1 MSKSRIVLLLKPT
14 EMQYIEQILFVIV
27 LGVAVY
33 FFAQKIIK
41 VRRNIFLGKKEKI
54 NDRKPERWKMMTK
67 VALGQSKMVV
77 RPVAGFFHILIY
89 VGFVLINIEV
99 LEILID
105 GVFGTHRVLSFLGP
119 VYDAAIG
126 FFEILAALVF
136 IACVVFL
143 GRRFISKIPRFHSK
157 EMKGWATQDATYILL
172 IEIVLMV
179 ALLKMNAV
187 DQVLQSQ
194 GADHYVA
201 AGSFPI
207 SQFLTGFFTG
217 YSTATLIVMERVFW
231 WFHILGILLFLNYVP
246 YSKHLHIFLAFPN
259 TWYSRLKSAGEFAN
273 MPEITNE
280 VNLMLD
286 PSKADPNMPPPDKF
300 GVSDVTDLSWTS
312 IMGAYACTE
321 CGRCT
326 SACPANITGKELS
339 PRKIMM
345 DTRARAEELGNAK
358 DEHGPDYH
366 DGKSLHD
373 LISQE
378 ELLACTTCNA
388 CVEVCPININPLEII
403 FGMRQYQTLE
413 KSAMPSEWAMM
424 NSNIENNQAPWQFS
438 PSDRANW
445 TKDIN

>member
-1 MSKSRIVLLLKPT
+1 
-14 EMQYIEQILFVIV
+14 MQYIEQLLFVIV
-27 LGVAVY
+27 LGVALY
-33 FFAQKIIK
+33 FFIKKIKQI
-41 VRRNIFLGKKEKI
+41 RRNIFLGKDETI
-54 NDRKPERWKMMTK
+54 NDQKAERWKVMAK

-77 RPVAGFFHILIY
+77 RPIAGFFHILIY
-89 VGFVLINIEV
+89 IGFILINIEV

-105 GVFGTHRVLSFLGP
+105 GVAGTHRSLSFLGSI
-119 VYDAAIG
+119 YNTAIG
-126 FFEILAALVF
+126 FFEILALLVF
-136 IACVVFL
+136 IACIVFL
-143 GRRFISKIPRFHSK
+143 ARRFIVRIPRFHSP
-157 EMKGWATQDATYILL
+157 EMKGWATKDATYILI

-187 DQVLQSQ
+187 DQLLQAR
-194 GADHYVA
+194 GADHYIA
-201 AGSFPI
+201 AGSFPV
-207 SQFLTGFFTG
+207 SQYLTGFFSN
-217 YSTATLIVMERVFW
+217 YSTETLVVFERVFW
-231 WFHILGILLFLNYVP
+231 WFHILGILFFLNYVP

-259 TWYSRLKSAGEFAN
+259 TWYSRLNPAGEFQN

-280 VNLMLD
+280 VNMMLD
-286 PSKADPNMPPPDKF
+286 PSKADPNMPPPEKF
-300 GVSDVTDLSWTS
+300 GVNDVTDLSWKNLLD
-312 IMGAYACTE
+312 AYSCTE

-326 SACPANITGKELS
+326 SSCPANITGKKLS

-345 DTRARAEELGNAK
+345 DTRDRAEELGKAK
-358 DEHGPDYH
+358 DKNGSNYH

-388 CVEVCPININPLEII
+388 CVEACPININPVEII

-438 PSDRANW
+438 PTDRANW
-445 TKDIN
+445 SKEI

>member
-1 MSKSRIVLLLKPT
+1 
-14 EMQYIEQILFVIV
+14 MQYIEQFIFVIV
-27 LGVAVY
+27 LGVALY
-33 FFAQKIIK
+33 FFIKKIKQI
-41 VRRNIFLGKKEKI
+41 RRNIFLGKDETI
-54 NDRKPERWKMMTK
+54 NDQKTRRWKIMTK

-89 VGFVLINIEV
+89 IGFILINIEV

-105 GVFGTHRVLSFLGP
+105 GVAGTHRSLSFLGS
-119 VYDAAIG
+119 VYDTAIG
-126 FFEILAALVF
+126 FFEILAVLVF
-136 IACVVFL
+136 IACIVFL
-143 GRRFISKIPRFHSK
+143 ARRFIVKIPRFHSP

-187 DQVLQSQ
+187 DQLLQSR

-201 AGSFPI
+201 AGSFPV
-207 SQFLTGFFTG
+207 SQYLTGFFTD
-217 YSTATLIVMERVFW
+217 YDTSTLIVFERIFW
-231 WFHILGILLFLNYVP
+231 WFHILGILFFLNYVP

-259 TWYSRLKSAGEFAN
+259 TWYSRLSPAGEFQN

-280 VNLMLD
+280 VNMMLD
-286 PSKADPNMPPPDKF
+286 PSKADPNMPPPEKF
-300 GVSDVTDLSWTS
+300 GVNDVTDLSWKNLLD
-312 IMGAYACTE
+312 AYSCTE

-326 SACPANITGKELS
+326 SSCPANITGKKLS

-345 DTRARAEELGNAK
+345 DTRDRVEELGKAK
-358 DEHGPDYH
+358 DKNGSDYH

-388 CVEVCPININPLEII
+388 CVEACPININPVEII

-438 PSDRANW
+438 PTDRANW
-445 TKDIN
+445 SKEI

>member
-1 MSKSRIVLLLKPT
+1 
-14 EMQYIEQILFVIV
+14 MQYIEQFIFVIV
-27 LGVAVY
+27 LGVALY
-33 FFAQKIIK
+33 FFIKKIKQI
-41 VRRNIFLGKKEKI
+41 RRNIFLGKDETI
-54 NDRKPERWKMMTK
+54 NDQKVRRWKIMTK

-89 VGFVLINIEV
+89 IGFILINIEV

-105 GVFGTHRVLSFLGP
+105 GVAGTHRSLSFLGS
-119 VYDAAIG
+119 VYDTAIG
-126 FFEILAALVF
+126 FFEILAVLVF
-136 IACVVFL
+136 IACIVFL
-143 GRRFISKIPRFHSK
+143 ARRFIVKIPLFHSP

-187 DQVLQSQ
+187 DQLLQSR

-201 AGSFPI
+201 AGSFPV
-207 SQFLTGFFTG
+207 SQYLTGFFTH
-217 YSTATLIVMERVFW
+217 YDTSTLIVFERIFW
-231 WFHILGILLFLNYVP
+231 WFHILGILFFLNYVP

-259 TWYSRLKSAGEFAN
+259 TWYSRLSPAGDFQN

-280 VNLMLD
+280 VNMMLD
-286 PSKADPNMPPPDKF
+286 PSKADPNMPPPEKF
-300 GVSDVTDLSWTS
+300 GVNDVTDLSWKNLLD
-312 IMGAYACTE
+312 AYSCTE

-326 SACPANITGKELS
+326 SSCPANITGKKLS

-345 DTRARAEELGNAK
+345 DTSDRVEELGKAK
-358 DEHGPDYH
+358 DKNGSDYH

-388 CVEVCPININPLEII
+388 CVEACPININPVEII

-438 PSDRANW
+438 PTDRANW
-445 TKDIN
+445 SKEI

>member
-1 MSKSRIVLLLKPT
+1 
-14 EMQYIEQILFVIV
+14 MQYIEQFIFVIV
-27 LGVAVY
+27 LGIAIY
-33 FFAQKIIK
+33 FFIKKIKQI
-41 VRRNIFLGKKEKI
+41 RRNIFLGKDETI
-54 NDRKPERWKMMTK
+54 NDQKARRWKIMTK

-89 VGFVLINIEV
+89 IGFILINIEV

-105 GVFGTHRVLSFLGP
+105 GVAGTHRSLSFLGS
-119 VYDAAIG
+119 VYDTAIG
-126 FFEILAALVF
+126 FFEILAVLVF
-136 IACVVFL
+136 IACIVFL
-143 GRRFISKIPRFHSK
+143 ARRFIVKIPRFHSP

-187 DQVLQSQ
+187 DQLLQSR
-194 GADHYVA
+194 GADHFVA
-201 AGSFPI
+201 AGSFPV
-207 SQFLTGFFTG
+207 SQYLTGFFTH
-217 YSTATLIVMERVFW
+217 YDTSTLIVFERIFW
-231 WFHILGILLFLNYVP
+231 WFHILGILFFLNYVP

-259 TWYSRLKSAGEFAN
+259 TWYSRLSPAGEFQN

-280 VNLMLD
+280 VNMMLD
-286 PSKADPNMPPPDKF
+286 PSKADPNMPPPEKF
-300 GVSDVTDLSWTS
+300 GVNDVTDLSWKNLLD
-312 IMGAYACTE
+312 AYSCTE

-326 SACPANITGKELS
+326 SSCPANITGKKLS

-345 DTRARAEELGNAK
+345 DTRDRVEELGKAK
-358 DEHGPDYH
+358 DKNGSDYH

-388 CVEVCPININPLEII
+388 CVEACPININPVEII

-438 PSDRANW
+438 PTDRANW
-445 TKDIN
+445 SKEI

>member
-1 MSKSRIVLLLKPT
+1 
-14 EMQYIEQILFVIV
+14 MQYIEQLLFVIV
-27 LGVAVY
+27 LGVALY
-33 FFAQKIIK
+33 FFIKKIKQI
-41 VRRNIFLGKKEKI
+41 RRNIFLGKDETI
-54 NDRKPERWKMMTK
+54 NDQKAERWKVMAK

-89 VGFVLINIEV
+89 IGFILINIEV

-105 GVFGTHRVLSFLGP
+105 GVAGTHRSLSFLGSI
-119 VYDAAIG
+119 YNTAIG
-126 FFEILAALVF
+126 FFEILAVLVF
-136 IACVVFL
+136 VACIVFL
-143 GRRFISKIPRFHSK
+143 ARRFIVRIPRFHSP
-157 EMKGWATQDATYILL
+157 EMKGWATKDATYILI

-187 DQVLQSQ
+187 DQLLQAR
-194 GADHYVA
+194 GADHYIA
-201 AGSFPI
+201 AGSFPV
-207 SQFLTGFFTG
+207 SQYLMGFFSN
-217 YSTATLIVMERVFW
+217 YSTETLVVFERVFW
-231 WFHILGILLFLNYVP
+231 WFHILGILFFLNYVP

-259 TWYSRLKSAGEFAN
+259 TWYSRLSPAGEFQN

-280 VNLMLD
+280 VNMMLD
-286 PSKADPNMPPPDKF
+286 PSKADPNMPPPEKF
-300 GVSDVTDLSWTS
+300 GVNDVTDLSWKNLLD
-312 IMGAYACTE
+312 AYSCTE

-326 SACPANITGKELS
+326 SSCPANITGKKLS

-345 DTRARAEELGNAK
+345 DTRDRAEELGKAK
-358 DEHGPDYH
+358 DNNGPDYH

-388 CVEVCPININPLEII
+388 CVEACPININPVDII

-438 PSDRANW
+438 PTDRANW
-445 TKDIN
+445 SKEI

>member
-1 MSKSRIVLLLKPT
+1 
-14 EMQYIEQILFVIV
+14 MQYIEQLLFVIV
-27 LGVAVY
+27 LGVAIY
-33 FFAQKIIK
+33 FFIK
-41 VRRNIFLGKKEKI
+41 KVKQIRRNIFLGKDEII
-54 NDRKPERWKMMTK
+54 NDQKAERWKVMAK

-89 VGFVLINIEV
+89 IGFVLINIEV

-105 GVFGTHRVLSFLGP
+105 GVAGTHRSLSFLGSI
-119 VYDAAIG
+119 YNTAIG
-126 FFEILAALVF
+126 FFEILAVLVL

-143 GRRFISKIPRFHSK
+143 ARRFIVKIPRFHSP
-157 EMKGWATQDATYILL
+157 EMKGWATKDATYILV

-187 DQVLQSQ
+187 DQLLQVR
-194 GADHYVA
+194 GADHYIA
-201 AGSFPI
+201 AGSFPV
-207 SQFLTGFFTG
+207 SQYLTGFFSNYDT
-217 YSTATLIVMERVFW
+217 STLVVLERVFW
-231 WFHILGILLFLNYVP
+231 WFHILGILFFLNYVP

-259 TWYSRLKSAGEFAN
+259 TWYSRLSPSGEFQN

-280 VNLMLD
+280 VNMMLD
-286 PSKADPNMPPPDKF
+286 PSKADPNMPPPEKF
-300 GVSDVTDLSWTS
+300 GVNDVTDLSWKNLLD
-312 IMGAYACTE
+312 AYSCTE

-326 SACPANITGKELS
+326 SSCPANITGKKLS

-345 DTRARAEELGNAK
+345 DTRDRAEELGKAK
-358 DEHGPDYH
+358 DKNGSDYH

-388 CVEVCPININPLEII
+388 CVEACPININPVEII

-424 NSNIENNQAPWQFS
+424 NNNIENNQAPWQFS
-438 PSDRANW
+438 PTDRANW
-445 TKDIN
+445 SKEI

>member
-1 MSKSRIVLLLKPT
+1 
-14 EMQYIEQILFVIV
+14 MQYIEQFIFVIV
-27 LGVAVY
+27 LGVALY
-33 FFAQKIIK
+33 FFIKKIKQI
-41 VRRNIFLGKKEKI
+41 RRNIFLGKDETI
-54 NDRKPERWKMMTK
+54 NDQKARRWKIMTK

-89 VGFVLINIEV
+89 IGFILINIEV

-105 GVFGTHRVLSFLGP
+105 GVAGTHRSLSFLGS
-119 VYDAAIG
+119 VYDTAIG
-126 FFEILAALVF
+126 FFEILAVLVF
-136 IACVVFL
+136 IACIVFL
-143 GRRFISKIPRFHSK
+143 ARRFIVKIPRFHSP

-187 DQVLQSQ
+187 DQLLQSR
-194 GADHYVA
+194 GADHYAA
-201 AGSFPI
+201 AGSFPV
-207 SQFLTGFFTG
+207 SQYLTGFFTH
-217 YSTATLIVMERVFW
+217 YDTSTLIVFERIFW
-231 WFHILGILLFLNYVP
+231 WFHILGILFFLNYVP

-259 TWYSRLKSAGEFAN
+259 TWYSRLSPAGEFQN

-280 VNLMLD
+280 VYMMLD
-286 PSKADPNMPPPDKF
+286 PSKADPNMPPPEKF
-300 GVSDVTDLSWTS
+300 GVNDVTDLSWKNLLE
-312 IMGAYACTE
+312 AYSCTE

-326 SACPANITGKELS
+326 SSCPANITGKKLS

-345 DTRARAEELGNAK
+345 DTRDRLEELGKAK
-358 DEHGPDYH
+358 DKNGSDYH

-388 CVEVCPININPLEII
+388 CVEACPININPVEII

-438 PSDRANW
+438 PTDRANW
-445 TKDIN
+445 SKEI

>member
-1 MSKSRIVLLLKPT
+1 
-14 EMQYIEQILFVIV
+14 MQYIEQFIFVIV
-27 LGVAVY
+27 LGVALY
-33 FFAQKIIK
+33 FFIKKIKQI
-41 VRRNIFLGKKEKI
+41 RRNIFLGKDETI
-54 NDRKPERWKMMTK
+54 NDQKARRWKIMTK

-89 VGFVLINIEV
+89 IGFILINIEV

-105 GVFGTHRVLSFLGP
+105 GVAGTHRSLSFLGS
-119 VYDAAIG
+119 VYDTAIG
-126 FFEILAALVF
+126 FFEILAVLVF
-136 IACVVFL
+136 IACIVFL
-143 GRRFISKIPRFHSK
+143 ARRFIVKIPRFHSP

-187 DQVLQSQ
+187 DQLLQSR

-201 AGSFPI
+201 AGSFPV
-207 SQFLTGFFTG
+207 SQYLTGFFTH
-217 YSTATLIVMERVFW
+217 YDTSTLIVFERIFW
-231 WFHILGILLFLNYVP
+231 WFHILGILFFLNYVP

-259 TWYSRLKSAGEFAN
+259 TWYSRLSPAGEFQN

-280 VNLMLD
+280 VYMMLD
-286 PSKADPNMPPPDKF
+286 PSKADPNMPPPEKF
-300 GVSDVTDLSWTS
+300 GVNDVTDLSWKNLLD
-312 IMGAYACTE
+312 AYSCTE

-326 SACPANITGKELS
+326 SSCPANITGKKLS

-345 DTRARAEELGNAK
+345 DTRDRLEELGKAK
-358 DEHGPDYH
+358 DKNGSDYH

-388 CVEVCPININPLEII
+388 CVEACPININPVEII

-438 PSDRANW
+438 PTDRANW
-445 TKDIN
+445 SKEI

>member
-1 MSKSRIVLLLKPT
+1 MSKCKIVLFLKPT
-14 EMQYIEQILFVIV
+14 AMQYLEQILFIIV

-33 FFAQKIIK
+33 FFTQKIKKI
-41 VRRNIFLGKKEKI
+41 RRNIFLGKDEKI
-54 NDRKPERWKMMTK
+54 NNNKSERWMMMTK

-136 IACVVFL
+136 IACLVFL
-143 GRRFISKIPRFHSK
+143 GRRFIAKIPRFHSK

-172 IEIVLMV
+172 IEIVLML
-179 ALLKMNAV
+179 AFLKMNAV

-201 AGSFPI
+201 AGSFPV
-207 SQFLTGFFTG
+207 SQYLTGFFNG
-217 YSTATLIVMERVFW
+217 YSTSTLVVFERVFW
-231 WFHILGILLFLNYVP
+231 WFHILGILFFLNYVP

-259 TWYSRLKSAGEFAN
+259 TWYSRLKPAGEFAN

-300 GVSDVTDLSWTS
+300 GVNDVTDLSWTS

-345 DTRARAEELGNAK
+345 DTRARAEELGAAK
-358 DEHGPDYH
+358 EEHGPDYH

-403 FGMRQYQTLE
+403 FGMRQFQTLE
-413 KSAMPSEWAMM
+413 KSAMPSEWAAM

-445 TKDIN
+445 AKEI

>member
-1 MSKSRIVLLLKPT
+1 
-14 EMQYIEQILFVIV
+14 MQYIEQFIFVIV
-27 LGVAVY
+27 LGVALY
-33 FFAQKIIK
+33 FFIKKIKQI
-41 VRRNIFLGKKEKI
+41 RRNIFLGKDETI
-54 NDRKPERWKMMTK
+54 NDQKVRRWKIMTK

-89 VGFVLINIEV
+89 IGFILINIEV

-105 GVFGTHRVLSFLGP
+105 GVAGTHRSLSFLGS
-119 VYDAAIG
+119 VYDTAIG
-126 FFEILAALVF
+126 FFEILAVLVF
-136 IACVVFL
+136 IACIVFL
-143 GRRFISKIPRFHSK
+143 ARRFIVKIPRFNSP

-187 DQVLQSQ
+187 DQLLQSR

-201 AGSFPI
+201 AGSFPV
-207 SQFLTGFFTG
+207 SQYLTGFFTH
-217 YSTATLIVMERVFW
+217 YDTSTLIVFERIFW
-231 WFHILGILLFLNYVP
+231 WFHILGILFFLNYVP

-259 TWYSRLKSAGEFAN
+259 TWYSRLSPAGDFQN

-280 VNLMLD
+280 VNMMLD
-286 PSKADPNMPPPDKF
+286 PSKADPNMPPPEKF
-300 GVSDVTDLSWTS
+300 GVNDVTDLSWKNLLD
-312 IMGAYACTE
+312 AYSCTE

-326 SACPANITGKELS
+326 SSCPANITGKKLS

-345 DTRARAEELGNAK
+345 DTRDRVEELGKAK
-358 DEHGPDYH
+358 DKNGSDYH

-388 CVEVCPININPLEII
+388 CVEACPININPVEII

-438 PSDRANW
+438 PTDRANW
-445 TKDIN
+445 SKEI

>member
-1 MSKSRIVLLLKPT
+1 MH
-14 EMQYIEQILFVIV
+14 YIEQFIFVIV
-27 LGVAVY
+27 LGVALY
-33 FFAQKIIK
+33 FFIKKIKQI
-41 VRRNIFLGKKEKI
+41 RRNIFLGKDETI
-54 NDRKPERWKMMTK
+54 NDQKTRRWKIMTK

-89 VGFVLINIEV
+89 IGFILINIEV

-105 GVFGTHRVLSFLGP
+105 GVAGTHRSLSFLGS
-119 VYDAAIG
+119 VYDTAIG
-126 FFEILAALVF
+126 FFEILAVLVF
-136 IACVVFL
+136 IACIVFL
-143 GRRFISKIPRFHSK
+143 ARRFIVKIPRFHSP

-187 DQVLQSQ
+187 DQLLQSR

-201 AGSFPI
+201 AGSFPV
-207 SQFLTGFFTG
+207 SQYLTGFFTH
-217 YSTATLIVMERVFW
+217 YDTSTLIVFERIFW
-231 WFHILGILLFLNYVP
+231 WLHILGILFFLNYVP

-259 TWYSRLKSAGEFAN
+259 TWYSRLSPAGEFQN

-280 VNLMLD
+280 VNMMLD
-286 PSKADPNMPPPDKF
+286 PSKADPNMPPPEKF
-300 GVSDVTDLSWTS
+300 GVNDVTDLSWKNLLD
-312 IMGAYACTE
+312 AYSCTE

-326 SACPANITGKELS
+326 SSCPANITGKKLS

-345 DTRARAEELGNAK
+345 DTRDRVEELGKAK
-358 DEHGPDYH
+358 DKNGSDYH

-388 CVEVCPININPLEII
+388 CVEACPININPVEII

-438 PSDRANW
+438 PTDRANW
-445 TKDIN
+445 SKEI

>member
-1 MSKSRIVLLLKPT
+1 MQYLEQIIFTIVLA
-14 EMQYIEQILFVIV
+14 
-27 LGVAVY
+27 VAIY
-33 FFAQKIIK
+33 FFVQKIKK
-41 VRRNIFLGKKEKI
+41 VRRNIFLGKDQKV
-54 NDRKPERWKMMTK
+54 NDNKSERWKVMAK
-67 VALGQSKMVV
+67 VAMGQSKMVV
-77 RPVAGFFHILIY
+77 RPVAGIMHIIIY

-143 GRRFISKIPRFHSK
+143 SRRFIAKIPRFHSA
-157 EMKGWATQDATYILL
+157 EMKGWSTADATYILV
-172 IEIVLMV
+172 IEMVLMV

-187 DQVLQSQ
+187 DQVLQAK
-194 GADHYVA
+194 GADHYIT

-207 SQFLTGFFTG
+207 SQYLTGLFT
-217 YSTATLIVMERVFW
+217 SFEIPTLVVFERVFW

-246 YSKHLHIFLAFPN
+246 YSKHLHIIIAFPN
-259 TWYSRLKSAGEFAN
+259 TWYSRLQPAGEFDN

-280 VNLMLD
+280 VNLMMD
-286 PSKADPNMPPPDKF
+286 PSKADPNMPPPEKF
-300 GVSDVTDLSWTS
+300 GANDVTDLGWTS

-326 SACPANITGKELS
+326 SECPANITGKKLS

-345 DTRARAEELGNAK
+345 DTRDRVEELGKAK
-358 DEHGPDYH
+358 DEHGADYH

-373 LISQE
+373 YISQE

-388 CVEVCPININPLEII
+388 CVEACPININPLEII
-403 FGMRQYQTLE
+403 YQMRQYQTLE

-438 PSDRANW
+438 PADRANW
-445 TKDIN
+445 TKDM

>member
-1 MSKSRIVLLLKPT
+1 
-14 EMQYIEQILFVIV
+14 MQYIEQLLFVIV
-27 LGVAVY
+27 LGVAIY
-33 FFAQKIIK
+33 FFIK
-41 VRRNIFLGKKEKI
+41 KVKQIRRNIFLGKDEII
-54 NDRKPERWKMMTK
+54 NDQKAERWKVMAK

-77 RPVAGFFHILIY
+77 RQVAGFFHILIY
-89 VGFVLINIEV
+89 IGFVLINIEV

-105 GVFGTHRVLSFLGP
+105 GVAGTHRSLSFLGSI
-119 VYDAAIG
+119 YNTAIG
-126 FFEILAALVF
+126 FFEILAVLVF

-143 GRRFISKIPRFHSK
+143 ARRFIVKIPRFHSP
-157 EMKGWATQDATYILL
+157 EMKGWATKDATYILV

-187 DQVLQSQ
+187 DQLLQVR
-194 GADHYVA
+194 GADHYIA
-201 AGSFPI
+201 AGSFPV
-207 SQFLTGFFTG
+207 SQYLTGFFSNYDT
-217 YSTATLIVMERVFW
+217 STLIVLERVFW
-231 WFHILGILLFLNYVP
+231 WFHILGILFFLNYVP

-259 TWYSRLKSAGEFAN
+259 TWYSRLSPSGEFQN

-280 VNLMLD
+280 VNMMLD
-286 PSKADPNMPPPDKF
+286 PSKADPNMPPPEKF
-300 GVSDVTDLSWTS
+300 GVNDVTDLSWKNLLD
-312 IMGAYACTE
+312 AYSCTE

-326 SACPANITGKELS
+326 SSCPANITGKKLS

-345 DTRARAEELGNAK
+345 DTRDRAEELGKAK
-358 DEHGPDYH
+358 DKNGSDYH

-388 CVEVCPININPLEII
+388 CVEACPININPVEII

-424 NSNIENNQAPWQFS
+424 NNNIENNQAPWQFS
-438 PSDRANW
+438 PTDRANW
-445 TKDIN
+445 SKEI

>member
-1 MSKSRIVLLLKPT
+1 MH
-14 EMQYIEQILFVIV
+14 YIEQFIFVIV
-27 LGVAVY
+27 LGVALY
-33 FFAQKIIK
+33 FFIKKIKQI
-41 VRRNIFLGKKEKI
+41 RRNIFLGKDETI
-54 NDRKPERWKMMTK
+54 NDQKARRWKIMTK

-89 VGFVLINIEV
+89 IGFILINIEV

-105 GVFGTHRVLSFLGP
+105 GVAGTHRSLSFLGS
-119 VYDAAIG
+119 VYNTAIG
-126 FFEILAALVF
+126 FFEILAVLVF
-136 IACVVFL
+136 IACIVFL
-143 GRRFISKIPRFHSK
+143 ARRFIVKIPRFHSP

-187 DQVLQSQ
+187 DQLLQSR

-201 AGSFPI
+201 AGSFPV
-207 SQFLTGFFTG
+207 SQYLTGFFTH
-217 YSTATLIVMERVFW
+217 YDTSTLIVFERIFW
-231 WFHILGILLFLNYVP
+231 WFHILGILFFLNYVP

-259 TWYSRLKSAGEFAN
+259 TWYSRLSPAGEFQN

-280 VNLMLD
+280 VNMMLD
-286 PSKADPNMPPPDKF
+286 PSKADPNMPPPEKF
-300 GVSDVTDLSWTS
+300 GVNDVTDLSWKNLLD
-312 IMGAYACTE
+312 AYSCTE

-326 SACPANITGKELS
+326 SSCPANITGKKLS

-345 DTRARAEELGNAK
+345 DTRDRVEELGKAK
-358 DEHGPDYH
+358 DKNGSDYH

-388 CVEVCPININPLEII
+388 CVEACPININPVEII

-438 PSDRANW
+438 PTDRANW
-445 TKDIN
+445 SKEI

>member
-1 MSKSRIVLLLKPT
+1 
-14 EMQYIEQILFVIV
+14 MQYIEQFIFVIV
-27 LGVAVY
+27 LGVALY
-33 FFAQKIIK
+33 FFIKKIKQI
-41 VRRNIFLGKKEKI
+41 RRNIFLGKDETI
-54 NDRKPERWKMMTK
+54 NDQKVRRWKIMTK

-89 VGFVLINIEV
+89 IGFILINIEV

-105 GVFGTHRVLSFLGP
+105 GVAGTHRSLSFLGS
-119 VYDAAIG
+119 VYDTAIG
-126 FFEILAALVF
+126 FFEILAVLVF
-136 IACVVFL
+136 IACIVFL
-143 GRRFISKIPRFHSK
+143 ARRFIVKIPRFHSP

-187 DQVLQSQ
+187 DQLLQSR

-201 AGSFPI
+201 AGSFPV
-207 SQFLTGFFTG
+207 SQYLTGFFTH
-217 YSTATLIVMERVFW
+217 YDTSTLIVFERIFW
-231 WFHILGILLFLNYVP
+231 WFHILGILFFLNYVP

-259 TWYSRLKSAGEFAN
+259 TWYSRLSPAGDFQN

-280 VNLMLD
+280 VNMMLD
-286 PSKADPNMPPPDKF
+286 PSKADPNMPPPEKF
-300 GVSDVTDLSWTS
+300 GVNDVTDLSWKNLLD
-312 IMGAYACTE
+312 AYSCTE

-326 SACPANITGKELS
+326 SSCPANITGKKLS

-345 DTRARAEELGNAK
+345 DTRDRVEELGKAK
-358 DEHGPDYH
+358 DKNGSDYH

-388 CVEVCPININPLEII
+388 CVEACPININPVEII

-438 PSDRANW
+438 PTDRANW
-445 TKDIN
+445 SKEI

>member
-1 MSKSRIVLLLKPT
+1 
-14 EMQYIEQILFVIV
+14 MQYFEQLVFSLV
-27 LGVAVY
+27 LGLAIY
-33 FFAQKIIK
+33 IFAKKIKQI
-41 VRRNIFLGKKEKI
+41 RRNIFLGKDEI
-54 NDRKPERWKMMTK
+54 IDDNKPLRWKTMAK

-89 VGFVLINIEV
+89 VGFILINIEV

-105 GVFGTHRVLSFLGP
+105 GLAGTHRSLSFIGSF
-119 VYDAAIG
+119 YDLAIG
-126 FFEILAALVF
+126 FLEILAVLVI

-143 GRRFISKIPRFHSK
+143 ARRFILRIPRFHSP
-157 EMKGWATQDATYILL
+157 EMKGWATQDATYILV

-187 DQVLQSQ
+187 DQLLQSR
-194 GADHYVA
+194 GIEHYVA
-201 AGSFPI
+201 AGSFPM
-207 SQFLTGFFTG
+207 SQYLIGFFSN
-217 YSTATLIVMERVFW
+217 YDTATLVVLERVFW
-231 WFHILGILLFLNYVP
+231 WFHIVGILFFLNYVP

-259 TWYSRLKSAGEFAN
+259 TWYSRLKPAGAFDN

-280 VNLMLD
+280 VNLMLN
-286 PSKADPNMPPPDKF
+286 PEKADPDMPPPEKF
-300 GVSDVTDLSWTS
+300 GVNDVTDLSWKN
-312 IMGAYACTE
+312 ILDAYSCTE

-326 SACPANITGKELS
+326 SSCPANMTGKKLS
-339 PRKIMM
+339 PRKVMM
-345 DTRARAEELGNAK
+345 DTRDRADKLGKQK
-358 DEHGPDYH
+358 DLNGADYH

-388 CVEVCPININPLEII
+388 CVDACPININPVEII
-403 FGMRQYQTLE
+403 FGMRQFQTLE

-445 TKDIN
+445 TQEI

>member
-1 MSKSRIVLLLKPT
+1 
-14 EMQYIEQILFVIV
+14 MQYIEQFIFVIV
-27 LGVAVY
+27 LGVALY
-33 FFAQKIIK
+33 FFIKKIKQI
-41 VRRNIFLGKKEKI
+41 RRNIFLGKDETI
-54 NDRKPERWKMMTK
+54 NDQKARRWKIMTK

-89 VGFVLINIEV
+89 IGFILINIEV

-105 GVFGTHRVLSFLGP
+105 GVAGTHRSLSFLGS
-119 VYDAAIG
+119 VYDTAIG
-126 FFEILAALVF
+126 FFEILAVLVF
-136 IACVVFL
+136 IACIVFL
-143 GRRFISKIPRFHSK
+143 ARRFIVKIPRFHSP

-187 DQVLQSQ
+187 DQLLQSR

-201 AGSFPI
+201 AGSFPV
-207 SQFLTGFFTG
+207 SQYLTGFFTH
-217 YSTATLIVMERVFW
+217 YDTSTLIVFERIFW
-231 WFHILGILLFLNYVP
+231 WFHILGILFFLNYVP

-259 TWYSRLKSAGEFAN
+259 TWYSRLSPAGEFQN

-280 VNLMLD
+280 VNMMLD
-286 PSKADPNMPPPDKF
+286 PSKADPNMPPPEKF
-300 GVSDVTDLSWTS
+300 GVNDVTDLSWKNLLD
-312 IMGAYACTE
+312 AYSCTE

-326 SACPANITGKELS
+326 SSCPANITGKKLS

-345 DTRARAEELGNAK
+345 DTRDRVEELGKAK
-358 DEHGPDYH
+358 DKNGSDYH

-388 CVEVCPININPLEII
+388 CVEACPININPVEII

-413 KSAMPSEWAMM
+413 KSDMPSEWAMM

-438 PSDRANW
+438 PTDRANW
-445 TKDIN
+445 SKEI

>member
-1 MSKSRIVLLLKPT
+1 MQYLEQIIFTIVLA
-14 EMQYIEQILFVIV
+14 
-27 LGVAVY
+27 VAIY
-33 FFAQKIIK
+33 FFVQKIKK
-41 VRRNIFLGKKEKI
+41 VRRNIFLGKDQKV
-54 NDRKPERWKMMTK
+54 NDNKSERWKVMAK
-67 VALGQSKMVV
+67 VAIGQSKMVV
-77 RPVAGFFHILIY
+77 RPVAGIMHIIIY

-126 FFEILAALVF
+126 FFEILAVLVF

-143 GRRFISKIPRFHSK
+143 SRRFIAKIPRFHSA
-157 EMKGWATQDATYILL
+157 EMKGWSTADATYILV
-172 IEIVLMV
+172 IEMVLMV

-187 DQVLQSQ
+187 DQVLQAK
-194 GADHYVA
+194 GADHYIT

-207 SQFLTGFFTG
+207 SQYLTGLFT
-217 YSTATLIVMERVFW
+217 SFEIPTLVVFERVFW

-246 YSKHLHIFLAFPN
+246 YSKHLHIIIAFPN
-259 TWYSRLKSAGEFAN
+259 TWYSRLQPAGEFDN

-280 VNLMLD
+280 VNLMMD
-286 PSKADPNMPPPDKF
+286 PSKADPNMPPPEKF
-300 GVSDVTDLSWTS
+300 GANDVTDLGWTS

-326 SACPANITGKELS
+326 SECPANITGKKLS

-345 DTRARAEELGNAK
+345 DTRDRAEELGKAK
-358 DEHGPDYH
+358 DEHGADYH

-373 LISQE
+373 YISQE

-388 CVEVCPININPLEII
+388 CVEACPININPLEII
-403 FGMRQYQTLE
+403 YQMRQYQTLE

-438 PSDRANW
+438 PADRANW
-445 TKDIN
+445 TKDM